1 MKINNYFEVKF
12 QETRTVKSKRVQ
24 RVLNRKFNPSSSNSE
39 DGVENSKK
47 QRQHGGETPS
57 KKKIDKTEPNE
68 RKRTLSTKNSAS
80 KHDNEAD
87 AKRAKKS
94 VDGDSACALTET
106 RSSGRKRGRGR
117 GRGKARERAEAN
129 ADLRLSVAPRSS
141 NQVKRK
147 QLYQENKE
155 RSRRTRSRSST
166 SADTEKETFVDQI
179 LENDQTR
186 KKQQRSAVSKKKN
199 DAKCI
204 AEDDDS
210 TSDTTDSED
219 NSENFYAGPKPVSV
233 FVRGRGRASIRPTGR
248 ALRRGK

>member
-47 QRQHGGETPS
+47 QRQHGGETLGE
-57 KKKIDKTEPNE
+57 KKNDKTEPK
-68 RKRTLSTKNSAS
+68 KRTLSTKNSAS
-80 KHDNEAD
+80 KYDNEAD
-87 AKRAKKS
+87 AKRAKRS
-94 VDGDSACALTET
+94 VDGDSACALADT

-179 LENDQTR
+179 LENDKKR
-186 KKQQRSAVSKKKN
+186 KKQQSSAVSKKKN

>member
-47 QRQHGGETPS
+47 QRQHGGETLGE
-57 KKKIDKTEPNE
+57 KENDKTEPK
-68 RKRTLSTKNSAS
+68 KRTLSTKNSAS

-87 AKRAKKS
+87 AKRAKRS
-94 VDGDSACALTET
+94 VDGDSACALAET

-179 LENDQTR
+179 LENDKKR
-186 KKQQRSAVSKKKN
+186 KKQQRSVVSKKKN

>member
-39 DGVENSKK
+39 DGVENSKM
-47 QRQHGGETPS
+47 QRQLGE
-57 KKKIDKTEPNE
+57 KKNDKTEPNE
-68 RKRTLSTKNSAS
+68 KKRTLSTKNSAS

-94 VDGDSACALTET
+94 VDGDSACALAET

-179 LENDQTR
+179 LENDKKR

-233 FVRGRGRASIRPTGR
+233 FIRGRGRASIRPTGS

>member
-47 QRQHGGETPS
+47 QRQHGGETLGE
-57 KKKIDKTEPNE
+57 KKNDKTEPK
-68 RKRTLSTKNSAS
+68 KRTLSTKNSAS

-87 AKRAKKS
+87 AKRAKRS
-94 VDGDSACALTET
+94 VDGDSACALAET
-106 RSSGRKRGRGR
+106 RSSGRKRGR

-179 LENDQTR
+179 LENDKKR
-186 KKQQRSAVSKKKN
+186 KKQQSSAVSKKKN

>member
-47 QRQHGGETPS
+47 QRQHGGETLGE
-57 KKKIDKTEPNE
+57 KKNDKTEPK
-68 RKRTLSTKNSAS
+68 KRTLSTKNSAS

-87 AKRAKKS
+87 AKRAKRS
-94 VDGDSACALTET
+94 VDGDSACALAET

-117 GRGKARERAEAN
+117 GRGTARERAEAN

-166 SADTEKETFVDQI
+166 SADTEK
-179 LENDQTR
+179 
-186 KKQQRSAVSKKKN
+186 
-199 DAKCI
+199 
-204 AEDDDS
+204 
-210 TSDTTDSED
+210 
-219 NSENFYAGPKPVSV
+219 
-233 FVRGRGRASIRPTGR
+233 
-248 ALRRGK
+248 